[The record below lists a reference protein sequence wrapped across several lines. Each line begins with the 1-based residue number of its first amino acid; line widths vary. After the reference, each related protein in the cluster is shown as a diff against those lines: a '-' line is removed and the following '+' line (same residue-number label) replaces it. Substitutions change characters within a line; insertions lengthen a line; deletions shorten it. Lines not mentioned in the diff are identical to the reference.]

1 MKHRN
6 INKHILVALLVLSLT
21 VVCCACIVSCGGND
35 DETMYPEYTGG
46 IWTLDFGSDDHD
58 HETVDIDNI
67 IDFGSF
73 VTEGENVIVITGA
86 VTTDDPATD
95 VDADADHSAGNS
107 STTPEEDVE
116 TAPITHSPNHEFSED
131 VYDHSGY
138 QTLKPVTTKVKN

>member
-6 INKHILVALLVLSLT
+6 TNKHILVALFVLLLT

-73 VTEGENVIVITGA
+73 VTEEGNVIVITGA
-86 VTTDDPATD
+86 VTTNDPASD
-95 VDADADHSAGNS
+95 GDPSVDNS
-107 STTPEEDVE
+107 STSPEEDGE
-116 TAPITHSPNHEFSED
+116 TAPITHSPNHEFSEN
-131 VYDHSGY
+131 VYDPSEY
-138 QTLKPVTTKVKN
+138 QTLKPVTTVAKD